1 MKIKVNNKEME
12 LPEDSSLQQVA
23 QTLALPE
30 HGVAMAV
37 NNRMEQP
44 HGPACRMAN
53 VYCSRK
59 RFVGCYQSG
68 MWRISLMLRS

>member
-23 QTLALPE
+23 QTLVLPE

-37 NNRMEQP
+37 NNRMVPRAEWP
-44 HGPACRMAN
+44 TYTVHENDSLVVIKAAC
-53 VYCSRK
+53 
-59 RFVGCYQSG
+59 GG
-68 MWRISLMLRS
+68 